1 VSAEVA
7 AGAAELGR
15 LRWRCRRGMRELDV
29 LLTNYLDS
37 QFQAAPAGEQAAFRA
52 LLESQDTVIHAYCLG
67 TETPP
72 DATTRALIG
81 RLTSGPHH
89 ER

>member
-1 VSAEVA
+1 
-7 AGAAELGR
+7 
-15 LRWRCRRGMRELDV
+15 MRELDV

-37 QFQAAPAGEQAAFRA
+37 QFQGAPAEEQAAFRA
-52 LLESQDTVIHAYCLG
+52 LLESQDTVIQAYCLG
-67 TETPP
+67 MESPP

-81 RLTSGPHH
+81 RLTTGGHH